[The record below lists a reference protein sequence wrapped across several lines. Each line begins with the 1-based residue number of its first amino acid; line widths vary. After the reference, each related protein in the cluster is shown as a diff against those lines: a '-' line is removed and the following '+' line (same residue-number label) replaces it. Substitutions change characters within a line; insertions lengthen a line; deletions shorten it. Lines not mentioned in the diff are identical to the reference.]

1 MSGQLGGG
9 AVCADTAQY
18 RNNGN
23 QYGQGANAN
32 QKPAAEFVAIC
43 EKITCEMFSTLQTLS
58 SNVGVSFDV
67 GPSSAKPSGGGV
79 LARLS
84 ELETA
89 LSVINQ
95 QIVKVTAAVG

>member
-1 MSGQLGGG
+1 MSGQLSGSYSV
-9 AVCADTAQY
+9 AAPEHRQT
-18 RNNGN
+18 GN
-23 QYGQGANAN
+23 QHGASAN
-32 QKPAAEFVAIC
+32 QKPAAEFVTVC

-89 LSVINQ
+89 LSVLNQ
-95 QIVKVTAAVG
+95 QIMKITAAVG